1 MSKKQTQNNRASHKS
16 NGQFAKGNKLGNRW
30 EKGESGNPNGRRNAY
45 TDLIK
50 EFSFSKVNEKERR
63 EVVVSKLFQLA
74 ERGDLRAIQFIVE
87 RLEGKALERQER
99 TTKSEPIQ
107 VMVIDDSVD
116 S

>member
-1 MSKKQTQNNRASHKS
+1 MSKQTQNKP
-16 NGQFAKGNKLGNRW
+16 NGQHKPNGDFAPGNTLGNRW
-30 EKGESGNPNGRRNAY
+30 QKGESGNPNGRRNAY

-50 EFSFSKVNEKERR
+50 EFSFTKVNEIERR
-63 EVVVSKLFQLA
+63 ERVVSKLFQLA

-107 VMVIDDSVD
+107 VLVIDD
-116 S
+116 

>member
-1 MSKKQTQNNRASHKS
+1 MSIKQEENRTSDGRFKKGVSGNPDTKFKK
-16 NGQFAKGNKLGNRW
+16 GQ
-30 EKGESGNPNGRRNAY
+30 SGNPNGRRNAY

-50 EFSFSKVNEKERR
+50 DFSFNKVGEKERR

-107 VMVIDDSVD
+107 VMVIDD
-116 S
+116 

>member
-1 MSKKQTQNNRASHKS
+1 MTDKQTQNKHKQH
-16 NGQFAKGNKLGNRW
+16 NEKGGFAKGNTLGNRW
-30 EKGESGNPNGRRNAY
+30 QKGESGNPNGRRNAY

-50 EFSFSKVNEKERR
+50 DFSFTKKGDKERR

-107 VMVIDDSVD
+107 VMVIDD
-116 S
+116 

>member
-1 MSKKQTQNNRASHKS
+1 MSDKQTQNKHKQHKGS
-16 NGQFAKGNKLGNRW
+16 GGFAKGNTLGNRCK
-30 EKGESGNPNGRRNAY
+30 KGESGNPNGRRNAY

-50 EFSFSKVNEKERR
+50 EFSFTKTGEKERR

-87 RLEGKALERQER
+87 RLEGKALDRQES

-107 VMVIDDSVD
+107 VMVIEDG
-116 S
+116 

>member
-1 MSKKQTQNNRASHKS
+1 MTDKQTENKQS

-30 EKGESGNPNGRRNAY
+30 KKGESGNPKGRRNAY

-50 EFSFSKVNEKERR
+50 DFSFTKVNEKERR
-63 EVVVSKLFQLA
+63 EGVVSKLFQLA

-107 VMVIDDSVD
+107 VMVIDD
-116 S
+116 

>member
-1 MSKKQTQNNRASHKS
+1 MTDKQTENKQS

-30 EKGESGNPNGRRNAY
+30 KKGESGNPKGRRNAY

-50 EFSFSKVNEKERR
+50 DFSFTKVNEKERR

-107 VMVIDDSVD
+107 VMVIDD
-116 S
+116 

>member
-1 MSKKQTQNNRASHKS
+1 MDKQTENKHKQHKET
-16 NGQFAKGNKLGNRW
+16 GGFAKGNTLGNRW
-30 EKGESGNPNGRRNAY
+30 KQGESGNPDGRRNAY

-50 EFSFSKVNEKERR
+50 DFSFSKVGEKERR
-63 EVVVSKLFQLA
+63 VIVISKLFQLA

-107 VMVIDDSVD
+107 VMVIDD
-116 S
+116 

>member
-1 MSKKQTQNNRASHKS
+1 MTDKQTENKRK
-16 NGQFAKGNKLGNRW
+16 NGQFAKGNTLGNRW

-50 EFSFSKVNEKERR
+50 KFSFTKHGEKERR

-74 ERGDLRAIQFIVE
+74 ERGDLRAIQFIIE
-87 RLEGKALERQER
+87 RLEGKALEPQER

-107 VMVIDDSVD
+107 VMVIDDQLD